1 MSWRRLTFGRS
12 CNETALVQKP
22 EGWALSDYLEWTGKR
37 RPGST
42 KANMKKDCFGEFTEY
57 ETFVSD
63 LMNDQAVNLPRKYL
77 FE

>member
-1 MSWRRLTFGRS
+1 M
-12 CNETALVQKP
+12 
-22 EGWALSDYLEWTGKR
+22 
-37 RPGST
+37 T
-42 KANMKKDCFGEFTEY
+42 KANMIKDCFGGFKEY